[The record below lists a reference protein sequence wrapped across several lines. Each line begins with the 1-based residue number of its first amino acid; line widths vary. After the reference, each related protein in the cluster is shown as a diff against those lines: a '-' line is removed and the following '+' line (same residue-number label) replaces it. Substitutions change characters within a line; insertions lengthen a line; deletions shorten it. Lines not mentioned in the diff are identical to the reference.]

1 MIEFLKLSP
10 VFLLAGMMMLTGFG
24 FWDLDILV
32 IAPIATVYGAIIAAV
47 TDKFSFNELVDTAID
62 NVKEMQLVFFIL
74 MLAYALAEAFM
85 ATGVGAAI
93 INVALK
99 FGMTGRTVAV
109 TGLLVSS
116 ILSMATGSSWGTFA
130 AAAPIFLWLNHMVNG
145 DVVLTTAAV
154 IGGSCFGDNIGLI
167 SDNTI
172 VSSNIHDVR
181 MEDRLPNQGIWS
193 IIILVASAIIF
204 YLVGMKLPNESGSA
218 ATAISQIPEEV
229 WASLNEQRPAAV
241 ELLNQVQTGVPVYMV
256 IPLLVVIGT
265 AMMAMPTLA
274 CLGLGL
280 ITSCLLG
287 VVAGTTTFMEFLNL
301 MYSGFEG
308 AGSWVIIMMMWVG
321 AFGGIMSKMDAFK
334 PLSNFVVKIAKNSRQ
349 LMFCNG
355 LLSIIGNAALADEMA
370 QLVTIGPIMKTIT
383 EENIVASEEDMYQLR
398 LRNASFSSALGV
410 FGSQFIP
417 WHVYP
422 AFFIGIAGSIYPLHE
437 FQVFELMRHNYLAM
451 LAVASI
457 LIMTLTGL
465 DRLIPNFGLPKE
477 PDVQLKKNLERQ

>member
-32 IAPIATVYGAIIAAV
+32 IAPIATVYGAIIAAI
-47 TDKFSFNELVDTAID
+47 TDKFSFEELVDTAVD

-99 FGMTGRTVAV
+99 FGMTGKTVAV

-130 AAAPIFLWLNHMVNG
+130 AAAPIFLWLNHMVQG

-172 VSSNIHDVR
+172 VSSNIHDVK

-193 IIILVASAIIF
+193 IIILVVATII
-204 YLVGMKLPNESGSA
+204 YYIAGMKLPGESGSA
-218 ATAISQIPEEV
+218 ANAISQIPTEV
-229 WASLNEQRPAAV
+229 WETLKTDRPAAV
-241 ELLNQVQTGVPVYMV
+241 ELLNQVQNGVPVYM
-256 IPLLVVIGT
+256 ILPLLVVIGT
-265 AMMAMPTLA
+265 AAMAMPTIA

-280 ITSCLLG
+280 ITSCILG
-287 VVAGTTTFMEFLNL
+287 VFAGTVTIKEFLGL

-334 PLSNFVVKIAKNSRQ
+334 PLSNLVVKISKNTRQ

-383 EENIVASEEDMYQLR
+383 EENVVGEEEDLYQLR

-410 FGSQFIP
+410 FGAQFIP

-422 AFFIGIAGSIYPLHE
+422 AFFMGIAGSIYPLHT
-437 FQVFELMRHNYLAM
+437 FQFGELMKTNYLAM
-451 LAVASI
+451 IAVASI

-465 DRLIPNFGLPKE
+465 DKLIPNFGIPKE
-477 PDVQLKKNLERQ
+477 PKVRLVKNLDK

>member
-32 IAPIATVYGAIIAAV
+32 IAPIATVYGAIIATI
-47 TDKFSFNELVDTAID
+47 TDKFSFNELVDTAVD

-85 ATGVGAAI
+85 ATGVGASI
-93 INVALK
+93 ISIALK

-109 TGLLVSS
+109 TGLLVSA
-116 ILSMATGSSWGTFA
+116 ILSTATGSSWGTFA

-154 IGGSCFGDNIGLI
+154 IGGSCFGDTIGLI

-172 VSSNIHDVR
+172 VSSNIHDVK
-181 MEDRLPNQGIWS
+181 MEDRLPSQGAWAIV
-193 IIILVASAIIF
+193 ILVGAAII
-204 YLVGMKLPNESGSA
+204 YYVVGLKLPSEVGSA
-218 ATAISQIPEEV
+218 SEAINQIPAEV
-229 WASLNEQRPAAV
+229 WDTLKADRPAAV
-241 ELLNQVQTGVPVYMV
+241 DLLNQVGTGVPMYM
-256 IPLLVVIGT
+256 ILPLIVVIGT
-265 AMMAMPTLA
+265 AVAGMPTLA

-280 ITSCLLG
+280 ISSGILG
-287 VVAGTTTFMEFLNL
+287 TIAGTTTPMAFLGL
-301 MYSGFEG
+301 MMSGFEG

-334 PLSNFVVKIAKNSRQ
+334 PLSNFVVKISRNTRQ

-370 QLVTIGPIMKTIT
+370 QLVTIGPIMKTIN
-383 EENIVASEEDMYQLR
+383 EENLVGSEEDLYQLR

-417 WHVYP
+417 WHVYV
-422 AFFIGIAGSIYPLHE
+422 AFFVGIAGSIYPLHQ
-437 FQVFELMRHNYLAM
+437 FQVFELMKANYLAM
-451 LAVASI
+451 LAVGSI
-457 LIMTLTGL
+457 LFLTLTGL
-465 DRLIPNFGLPKE
+465 DRLIPGFGTPSEPK
-477 PDVQLKKNLERQ
+477 VKLKKAA

>member
-32 IAPIATVYGAIIAAV
+32 IAPIATVYGAIIAAI
-47 TDKFSFNELVDTAID
+47 TDKFSFEELVDTAVD

-99 FGMTGRTVAV
+99 FGMTGKTVAV

-130 AAAPIFLWLNHMVNG
+130 AAAPIFLWLNHMVQG

-172 VSSNIHDVR
+172 VSSNIHDVK

-193 IIILVASAIIF
+193 IIILVVAAII
-204 YLVGMKLPNESGSA
+204 YYIAGMKLPGESGSA
-218 ATAISQIPEEV
+218 ANAISQIPTEV
-229 WASLNEQRPAAV
+229 WETLKTDRPAAV
-241 ELLNQVQTGVPVYMV
+241 ELLNQVQNGVPVYM
-256 IPLLVVIGT
+256 ILPLLVVIGT
-265 AMMAMPTLA
+265 AAMAMPTIA

-280 ITSCLLG
+280 ITSCILG
-287 VVAGTTTFMEFLNL
+287 VFAGTVTIKEFLGL

-334 PLSNFVVKIAKNSRQ
+334 PLSNLVVKISKNTRQ

-383 EENIVASEEDMYQLR
+383 EENVVGEEEDLYQLR

-410 FGSQFIP
+410 FGAQFIP

-422 AFFIGIAGSIYPLHE
+422 AFFMGIAGSIYPLHT
-437 FQVFELMRHNYLAM
+437 FQFGELMKTNYLAM
-451 LAVASI
+451 IAVASI

-465 DRLIPNFGLPKE
+465 DKLIPNFGIPKE
-477 PDVQLKKNLERQ
+477 PKVRLVKNLDK